1 MASLLGVAVW
11 ARRVAV
17 IALVGVVPPAALVQ
31 FARASDRTAAR
42 GDVPAPVSVVAP
54 SARVATPLLSARR
67 VPTLA
72 ARVDPVQELAGQLE
86 PLRGQVTSPGCLTV
100 TIGPSTAFDVHGG
113 EAAIPGST
121 LKVVTAAVALDVLD
135 PAGTF
140 KTDVLTVAA
149 PDASG
154 VVAGDLYVVGGGD
167 PLLTTSAYREWLAT
181 TPTVS
186 EVPTT
191 PLESLADA
199 VKAAGITA
207 VTGAV
212 VGDDGRYDRAYYVSD
227 HWPASYR
234 AGGTIGPSS
243 ALVVN
248 DGYARANRTGV
259 APVADPPAAAAGA
272 LVALLQERGIAV
284 GQGGRS
290 GAAPRE
296 ATSVAHVDSQPLRS
310 IIREMLASSD
320 NDTAE
325 LLLKEIGR
333 AGKGQASTAGGV
345 AVVTEKLASW
355 SVPMAGVAL
364 FDGSGLSRDDRLT
377 CAALTGVL
385 NRFGLDSVLVQGM
398 AIAGVDG
405 TLADHLKG
413 TAAEGRMRGKTGT
426 LSGVRSLV
434 GVFPSADGTATM
446 RFAFLLQGQ
455 GITPASADPSWNQLV
470 NALATFP
477 VRPDLTPYLPRPAL
491 S

>member
-1 MASLLGVAVW
+1 MASLYGSAVW
-11 ARRVAV
+11 ARRAAV
-17 IALVGVVPPAALVQ
+17 VALVGVVPPVALVQ
-31 FARASDRTAAR
+31 VARASDRTAAR
-42 GDVPAPVSVVAP
+42 GDVPASVAVVAP
-54 SARVATPLLSARR
+54 STRVATPLLSARR

-86 PLRGQVTSPGCLTV
+86 PLRGKVTSPGCLTV

-121 LKVVTAAVALDVLD
+121 LKVLTAAVALDVLD
-135 PAGTF
+135 PASTF

-149 PDASG
+149 PDAGG
-154 VVAGDLYVVGGGD
+154 VVAGDLYLVGGGD
-167 PLLTTSAYREWLAT
+167 PLLTTSAYREWLAG
-181 TPTVS
+181 TPTVT

-212 VGDDGRYDRAYYVSD
+212 VGYYVND

-234 AGGTIGPSS
+234 TGGTIGPSS

-248 DGYARANRTGV
+248 DGYAKANRTG
-259 APVADPPAAAAGA
+259 ATPVADPPGAAAGTLA
-272 LVALLQERGIAV
+272 ALLQERGVTV

-296 ATSVAHVDSQPLRS
+296 ATSVAHIDSQPLRS
-310 IIREMLASSD
+310 IVREMLASSD

-333 AGKGQASTAGGV
+333 AGKGQGTTAAGV

-355 SVPMAGVAL
+355 GVPMDGVAL

-377 CAALTGVL
+377 CAALTKL
-385 NRFGLDSVLVQGM
+385 LDRFGLDSGLVQGM
-398 AIAGVDG
+398 AVAGVEG

-413 TAAEGRMRGKTGT
+413 TPAEGRMRGKTGT

-434 GVFPSADGTATM
+434 GVFPSGDGSATL

-455 GITPASADPSWNQLV
+455 GVTPASADPAWNQLV
-470 NALATFP
+470 TALATFP